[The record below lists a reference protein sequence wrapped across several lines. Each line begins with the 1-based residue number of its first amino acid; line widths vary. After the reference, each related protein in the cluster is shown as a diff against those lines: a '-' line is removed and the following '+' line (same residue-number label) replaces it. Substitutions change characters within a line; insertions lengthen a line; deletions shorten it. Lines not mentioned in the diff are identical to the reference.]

1 MSKIDGRVSAVT
13 PDGFRLEPTY
23 DHLVAE
29 TGYDPGRDA
38 AQVYADSALP
48 VEISTPAG
56 RGAQAPPIG
65 PRVHLVSPPTSV
77 NE

>member
-29 TGYDPGRDA
+29 TGYDPGGRA
-38 AQVYADSALP
+38 AEVYADSALP
-48 VEISTPAG
+48 VELTTW
-56 RGAQAPPIG
+56 
-65 PRVHLVSPPTSV
+65 L
-77 NE
+77 